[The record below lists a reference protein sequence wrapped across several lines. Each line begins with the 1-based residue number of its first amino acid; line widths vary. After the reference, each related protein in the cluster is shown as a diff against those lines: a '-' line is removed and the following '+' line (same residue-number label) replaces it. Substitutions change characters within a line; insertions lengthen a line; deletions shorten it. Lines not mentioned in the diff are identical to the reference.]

1 MANNM
6 WKDNP
11 FTKTF
16 GNMDLSQFS
25 NLSDFSN
32 SPLMAPMK
40 EMAVRYID
48 TSEKW
53 ANQALDMSEK
63 TTAWANETPVA
74 PMFEAQR
81 SLARQVIGSSTT
93 LARQIWKI
101 EPQAAEE
108 TSA

>member
-6 WKDNP
+6 WTDNP
-11 FTKTF
+11 FTKAL
-16 GNMDLSQFS
+16 GDMSLP
-25 NLSDFSN
+25 NLTM
-32 SPLMAPMK
+32 LAPVK
-40 EMAVRYID
+40 EMAARYID
-48 TSEKW
+48 TSEQW

-63 TTAWANETPVA
+63 TTAWANETPMA

-81 SLARQVIGSSTT
+81 SLARQMLGSSTT

-108 TSA
+108 ASA

>member
-6 WKDNP
+6 WTDNP
-11 FTKTF
+11 FTKAF
-16 GNMDLSQFS
+16 GDM
-25 NLSDFSN
+25 NLSGL
-32 SPLMAPMK
+32 PLMAPVK
-40 EMAVRYID
+40 EMAARYID
-48 TSEKW
+48 TSEQW

-63 TTAWANETPVA
+63 TTAWANETPIA

-81 SLARQVIGSSTT
+81 SLARQMLGSSTT

-101 EPQAAEE
+101 EAEVTQE